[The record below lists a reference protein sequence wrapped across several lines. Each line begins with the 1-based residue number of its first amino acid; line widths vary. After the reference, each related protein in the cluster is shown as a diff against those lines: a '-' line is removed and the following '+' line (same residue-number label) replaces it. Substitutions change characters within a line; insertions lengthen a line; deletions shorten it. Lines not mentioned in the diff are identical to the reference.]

1 VITQRSLFCVLVGLE
16 GIADGSTYVAVEFSY
31 SPLDPYAV
39 TVTFLGSQNVV
50 WKLSRDVLDAGLH
63 GPAGKADVR
72 VWSGSWPVGGMFMRL
87 RSPDGVCLFAMPRQE
102 VSDFL
107 DRTYALVARGDESKY
122 VDVDQWVSRITEQ
135 Q

>member
-1 VITQRSLFCVLVGLE
+1 VITQRSLFCVLVGLD
-16 GIADGSTYVAVEFSY
+16 GIADGSTYVAMELSY

-39 TVTFLGSQNVV
+39 TLTFLGSENVA
-50 WKLSRDVLDAGLH
+50 WKLSRDVLDAGLQ
-63 GPAGKADVR
+63 GPTGEADVR
-72 VWSGSWPVGGMFMRL
+72 VWSGSWPVGGMFLRL

-107 DRTYALVARGDESKY
+107 DRTYALVPRGDESQY
-122 VDVDQWVSRITEQ
+122 VNVDEWIGKITEQ